1 MASNIQGA
9 VNSMIGAAGQA
20 ATLFQLTPTGQEFV
34 QKRKDTRE
42 FNRQMKINEGVK
54 SNFEPVLNVYQ
65 NASPE
70 DQMSMSSDLGFA
82 SSLEVAKKMVP
93 QAERN
98 IDKLNFNYQMKYG
111 TPEEAIKVLT
121 NRAALN
127 EIDAKEWA
135 EQHMSKSVNQ
145 AKALRARQKAKV
157 AEDNDIIHGKGR
169 EEFLK
174 SMAIINAEKEE
185 DRKKLKAI
193 RAEREKAKQEGGNK

>member
-54 SNFEPVLNVYQ
+54 SNLKPVLNDYQ

-70 DQMSMSSDLGFA
+70 DQMSMSSDPGFA
-82 SSLEVAKKMVP
+82 GRLEVAKNMVP

-111 TPEEAIKVLT
+111 TPEEAIKALT

-127 EIDAKEWA
+127 EIDAREWA
-135 EQHMSKSVNQ
+135 EQRMSKSLNQ

-157 AEDNDIIHGKGR
+157 AEDTDITRGKGR
-169 EEFLK
+169 EEFLRVQ
-174 SMAIINAEKEE
+174 AIINAEKEE

-193 RAEREKAKQEGGNK
+193 RAEREANKKGGNK